1 MERNV
6 LFCHRDSWVLK
17 RESVSGPFIRHIK
30 RSIRMIETKAGG
42 DLSKRDDW
50 EIIEPDEDL
59 SSSLMT
65 LNF

>member
-1 MERNV
+1 
-6 LFCHRDSWVLK
+6 
-17 RESVSGPFIRHIK
+17 
-30 RSIRMIETKAGG
+30 MIEAKAGG
-42 DLSKRDDW
+42 DLPKRDDW